1 MVQKLGLIAII
12 GLTASAAC
20 MGAAAAIGGSNFGG
34 DIDDGF
40 LGLFNGRPRCQ
51 ALPNAS
57 AASRDFNWD
66 GDHFTLAVPGQ
77 ANYTPGTDDRLHA
90 SGDPQVLAHLR
101 VRDGRFEMDCR
112 GWRDRS
118 RDLTITLPGRE
129 FRKFTIA
136 GGGKL
141 VLDKLNQANAE
152 IVVAG
157 AGKINANGRI
167 DDLKTKIAGSG
178 DADLDQITAREAEME
193 IAGSGNI
200 KANGKFDSLDMDIAG
215 SGHIDISQVEA
226 RKASVGIH
234 GSGTVNAKG
243 KIDDVKIEIAGS
255 GNADFGQMQTRT
267 ARVDISGHGDVHI
280 APTEQ
285 AKIEISGSGDV
296 YLHSDPKTLDTDM
309 HGSGRVHKVGAG
321 G

>member
-1 MVQKLGLIAII
+1 MVHKLGLIAII

-20 MGAAAAIGGSNFGG
+20 MGAAAAIGGRDFGG
-34 DIDDGF
+34 DFDGGF
-40 LGLFNGRPRCQ
+40 VGLFNGRPRCE

-57 AASRDFNWD
+57 AASRDFGWD
-66 GDHFTLAVPGQ
+66 SDHVTMAVLGQ
-77 ANYTPGTDDRLHA
+77 ANYTPGTDGRLHA

-101 VRDGRFEMDCR
+101 VSGGRIEMDCR
-112 GWRDRS
+112 GWRDRT
-118 RDLTITLPGRE
+118 RDLAFTLPGRE

-141 VLDKLNQANAE
+141 ALDKLNQSHAE
-152 IVVAG
+152 IEIAG
-157 AGKINANGRI
+157 AGKITANGRI
-167 DDLKTKIAGSG
+167 DDLKTTIAGSG
-178 DADLDQITAREAEME
+178 DADLDQITAHEAEMQ

-200 KANGKFDSLDMDIAG
+200 KGNGKFDSLDLEIAG
-215 SGHIDISQVEA
+215 SGHIDMSQVEA

-255 GNADFGQMQTRT
+255 GNANFGQMQTRT

-280 APTEQ
+280 APSEQ

>member
-1 MVQKLGLIAII
+1 MHKLGLIAVI
-12 GLTASAAC
+12 GLAGSAVC
-20 MGAAAAIGGSNFGG
+20 MGAAAAIGGRDFGG
-34 DIDDGF
+34 DVDDGF
-40 LGLFNGRPRCQ
+40 LGLFNGRPGCQ
-51 ALPNAS
+51 TLPNAS

-66 GDHFTLAVPGQ
+66 SDHFTLAVPGQ

-101 VRDGRFEMDCR
+101 VRGGRIEMDCR
-112 GWRDRS
+112 GWRDRT

-200 KANGKFDSLDMDIAG
+200 RANGKFDSLGIGIGG
-215 SGHIDISQVEA
+215 SGHVELGQVDA
-226 RKASVGIH
+226 RNAKVRIA

-243 KIDDVKIEIAGS
+243 KIDDVKISIAGS
-255 GNADFGQMQTRT
+255 GNADFGQMQTRN
-267 ARVDISGHGDVHI
+267 AEVDISGHGDVHI
-280 APTEQ
+280 APSER

-309 HGSGRVHKVGAG
+309 HGSGRIHKVGAG